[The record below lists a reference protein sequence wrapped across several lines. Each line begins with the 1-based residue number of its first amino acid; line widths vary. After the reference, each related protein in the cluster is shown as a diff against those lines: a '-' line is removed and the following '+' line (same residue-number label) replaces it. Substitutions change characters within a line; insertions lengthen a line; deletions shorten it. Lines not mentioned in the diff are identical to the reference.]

1 MSKTPIYVRFNVPP
15 ELMERTYECV
25 RLAAESGKI
34 KKGVNESTKA
44 VERGLAKFLV
54 IAQDVDP
61 QEIVAHL
68 PLLAE
73 EKKVPYSYVDS
84 KVKLGQCAGI
94 EVAASSVV
102 VIDPGKA
109 KPLMDEIITKVNE
122 IRKGITAEVV
132 KPAQEVKE
140 TKPKEEV
147 KPQEEKPKKKKSE
160 GSQKK

>member
-15 ELMERTYECV
+15 ELMERTYECIK
-25 RLAAESGKI
+25 LAAETGKI

-84 KVKLGQCAGI
+84 KVKLGQYAGI

-102 VIDPGKA
+102 IIDPGKA
-109 KPLMDEIITKVNE
+109 KPLMDEIIAKVTE
-122 IRKGITAEVV
+122 IRKGTTAEVT
-132 KPAQEVKE
+132 KPEQEAKE
-140 TKPKEEV
+140 EKPKEE
-147 KPQEEKPKKKKSE
+147 EKPKRKKKSE
-160 GSQKK
+160 ESQKK